1 MVLRPD
7 APMIDIRNLPKE
19 NKPMNFK
26 HLNKFSLVALIALA
40 SFSVRPAIGEEPLKV
55 FILAGQSNTVGHAR
69 AHTIATLFPSSDS
82 RDQELVQMVFD
93 SESGISRK
101 TLEDQLTLGK
111 NIDEL
116 TGGISNDKIKKMAD
130 GPEKTALQA
139 KVDKLKEAHES
150 YKKKVSAACATSNRV
165 YINSIADRNKKS
177 GKLGIGYGADDLKIG
192 PEYGFG
198 LSIAEQVE
206 GPILLIKT
214 SWGGKSLNYN
224 FRPPSLPDFKTTPEY
239 AEAKAKANENLKRYE
254 AAVKSFPQDVEKYKA
269 DLAAY
274 EKQMKTADEKARKKL
289 RQPREPREPR
299 KPKPFNMDEA
309 GLNYR
314 MMNEA
319 IQDVLA
325 NLKDN
330 HPEYDAEAGYK
341 IAGFVWFQGYND
353 QFSPEFRDNYKDN
366 MITFIKDVR
375 KEYKEPNLPF
385 VIGVLGTGVT
395 AEKVAENQV
404 SLGQREAAK
413 APEFKDNVASVES
426 YTEYSHYSDEV
437 FKKGWPE
444 HYHEWDTVGSD
455 RPYHYLGSGAFFVR
469 LGDAFAD
476 SMAELIAKQNN

>member
-1 MVLRPD
+1 M
-7 APMIDIRNLPKE
+7 NLKQPE
-19 NKPMNFK
+19 
-26 HLNKFSLVALIALA
+26 KFSLWAIVALVLLIA
-40 SFSVRPAIGEEPLKV
+40 SPAFGQEPLKI

-93 SESGISRK
+93 NNSGVSKK
-101 TLEDQLTLGK
+101 TLDDQLILGK
-111 NIDEL
+111 KIDEL
-116 TGGISNDKIKKMAD
+116 TGGISNDKIKTMEE
-130 GPEKTALQA
+130 GPAKKALEA
-139 KVDKLKEAHES
+139 EVNKLKEAHEA
-150 YKKKVSAACATSNRV
+150 YKKNVSAACATSDRV

-177 GKLGIGYGADDLKIG
+177 GKLGIGYGADDSKIG

-198 LSIAEQVE
+198 LSIAEKVD

-239 AEAKAKANENLKRYE
+239 AAAKAKAEENLKRYE
-254 AAVKSFPQDVEKYKA
+254 AAVKSFPQDQEKYKA
-269 DLAAY
+269 DLTAY

-289 RQPREPREPR
+289 RKPREPRVPR
-299 KPKPFNMDEA
+299 KPNPFSMDDA

-319 IQDVLA
+319 IQEVLA

-330 HPEYDAEAGYK
+330 HPEYDAKARYN
-341 IAGFVWFQGYND
+341 IAGLVWFQGYND
-353 QFSPEFRDNYKDN
+353 QFSPEFRDNYKTN
-366 MITFIKDVR
+366 MISFIKDIR
-375 KEYKEPNLPF
+375 KEYNEPNMPV

-404 SLGQREAAK
+404 SVGQREAAK
-413 APEFKDNVASVES
+413 APEFKDNVAAVES
-426 YTEYSHYSDEV
+426 YTEYSHYSNDV

-476 SMAELIAKQNN
+476 SMAELMAKQNN

>member
-1 MVLRPD
+1 M
-7 APMIDIRNLPKE
+7 NLKQPE
-19 NKPMNFK
+19 
-26 HLNKFSLVALIALA
+26 KFSLWAIVALVLLIA
-40 SFSVRPAIGEEPLKV
+40 SPAFGQEPLKI

-93 SESGISRK
+93 NNSGVSKK
-101 TLEDQLTLGK
+101 TLDDQLILGK
-111 NIDEL
+111 KIDEL
-116 TGGISNDKIKKMAD
+116 TGGISNDKIKTMEE
-130 GPEKTALQA
+130 GPAKKALEA
-139 KVDKLKEAHES
+139 EVNKLKEAHEA
-150 YKKKVSAACATSNRV
+150 YKKNVSAACATSDRV

-177 GKLGIGYGADDLKIG
+177 GKLGIGYGADDSKIG

-198 LSIAEQVE
+198 LSIAEKVD

-239 AEAKAKANENLKRYE
+239 AAAKAKAEENLKRYE
-254 AAVKSFPQDVEKYKA
+254 AAVKSFPQEQVRYKA
-269 DLAAY
+269 DLTHY
-274 EKQMKTADEKARKKL
+274 EEQMKTADEKARKKL
-289 RQPREPREPR
+289 RKPREPREPR

-319 IQDVLA
+319 IQEVLA

-330 HPEYDAEAGYK
+330 HPEYDAKAGYK
-341 IAGFVWFQGYND
+341 IAGLVWFQGYND
-353 QFSPEFRDNYKDN
+353 QFSPEFRDNYKTN
-366 MITFIKDVR
+366 MISFIKDIR
-375 KEYKEPNLPF
+375 KEYNEPNMPV

-404 SLGQREAAK
+404 SVGQREAAK
-413 APEFKDNVASVES
+413 APEFKDNVAAVES
-426 YTEYSHYSDEV
+426 YTEYSHYSNDV

-476 SMAELIAKQNN
+476 SMAELMAKQNN

>member
-1 MVLRPD
+1 
-7 APMIDIRNLPKE
+7 MIGIRNLPKE
-19 NKPMNFK
+19 NTTMNSMHPK
-26 HLNKFSLVALIALA
+26 KFSLVAIVALA
-40 SFSVRPAIGEEPLKV
+40 IFSVSPVIGEEPLKI

-82 RDQELVQMVFD
+82 RDQDLVQMVFN
-93 SESGISRK
+93 STNGVSNK
-101 TLEDQLTLGK
+101 TLEDQLTLSK
-111 NIDEL
+111 KIDEL
-116 TGGISNDKIKKMAD
+116 TGGISNDKIKKMAN
-130 GPEKTALQA
+130 GAEKIALQA
-139 KVDKLKEAHES
+139 KVDKLKAGHEA
-150 YKKKVSAACATSNRV
+150 YKKKVSAACATSDRV

-177 GKLGIGYGADDLKIG
+177 GKLGIGFGADDSKIG

-198 LSIAEQVE
+198 LSIAEKVR

-224 FRPPSLPDFKTTPEY
+224 FRPPSLSDFKTTPEY
-239 AEAKAKANENLKRYE
+239 AEAKTKANENLKRYE
-254 AAVKSFPQDVEKYKA
+254 AAVKSFPQDQEKFKS
-269 DLAAY
+269 DLATY
-274 EKQMKTADEKARKKL
+274 QQQMKTADEKARKKL
-289 RQPREPREPR
+289 REPREPREPR
-299 KPKPFNMDEA
+299 KPKPFKMDEA

-330 HPEYDAEAGYK
+330 HPEYDAKVGYK

-366 MITFIKDVR
+366 MITFIKDIR
-375 KEYKEPNLPF
+375 KEYNEPKLPF

-404 SLGQREAAK
+404 SVGQREAAK
-413 APEFKDNVASVES
+413 APEFKDNVVSVES
-426 YTEYSHYSDEV
+426 YTEYSHYSNDV

-469 LGDAFAD
+469 LGDSFAA
-476 SMAELIAKQNN
+476 SIAELMAKQNN

>member
-1 MVLRPD
+1 M
-7 APMIDIRNLPKE
+7 NLKQPE
-19 NKPMNFK
+19 
-26 HLNKFSLVALIALA
+26 KFSLWAIVALVLLIA
-40 SFSVRPAIGEEPLKV
+40 SPAFGQEPLKI

-69 AHTIATLFPSSDS
+69 GHTIATLFPSSDS

-93 SESGISRK
+93 NNSGVSKK
-101 TLEDQLTLGK
+101 TLDDQLILGK
-111 NIDEL
+111 KIDEL
-116 TGGISNDKIKKMAD
+116 TGGISDDKIKTMEE
-130 GPEKTALQA
+130 GPGKKALEA
-139 KVDKLKEAHES
+139 KVNKLKEAHEA
-150 YKKKVSAACATSNRV
+150 YKKNVSAACATSDRV

-177 GKLGIGYGADDLKIG
+177 GKLGIGYGADDSKIG

-198 LSIAEQVE
+198 LSIAEKVD

-239 AEAKAKANENLKRYE
+239 AAAKAKAEENLKRYE
-254 AAVKSFPQDVEKYKA
+254 AAVKSFPQDQEKYKA
-269 DLAAY
+269 DLTAY

-289 RQPREPREPR
+289 RKPREPRVPR
-299 KPKPFNMDEA
+299 KPNPFSMDDA

-319 IQDVLA
+319 IQEVLA

-330 HPEYDAEAGYK
+330 HPEYDAKAGYK
-341 IAGFVWFQGYND
+341 IAGLVWFQGYND
-353 QFSPEFRDNYKDN
+353 QFSPEFRDNYKTN
-366 MITFIKDVR
+366 MISFIKDIR
-375 KEYKEPNLPF
+375 KEYNEPNMPV

-404 SLGQREAAK
+404 SVGQREAAK
-413 APEFKDNVASVES
+413 APEFKDNVAAVES
-426 YTEYSHYSDEV
+426 YTEYSHYSNDV

-476 SMAELIAKQNN
+476 SMAELMAKQNN